1 MTWSEH
7 SRASSA
13 HNVDIAKWTLFQ
25 NDDDDALRR
34 SVIFVI
40 KPELMSQL
48 ISLSLLTKRIII
60 NFSPPSRHDNG
71 VEKKEK

>member
-1 MTWSEH
+1 MTWGEH

-34 SVIFVI
+34 SVIFAME
-40 KPELMSQL
+40 PELMSQL
-48 ISLSLLTKRIII
+48 ISLSLLT
-60 NFSPPSRHDNG
+60 
-71 VEKKEK
+71 